1 MLSKPQATLRIGLH
15 CGVPSFLRLGLQFLL
30 SDARWSDWLA
40 TATEL
45 AGGAVV
51 PGPTLKFAI
60 SLSLEE
66 RLFGQGRACAEP
78 SFSYSRPSPPLSVF
92 SALGAG
98 KALGP
103 RARVAPR
110 TRAGRPP
117 RVDGLRPL
125 PCALPPGSSRPP
137 LPPYPRALGLPLP
150 RAGDLQPHG
159 PGAIFDVSWVGGGR
173 LGAVESQIPEC
184 SFYLSLANALFSPF
198 CPFRAVPTPRLSPPI
213 SPFCSHPDSCF
224 PYSET
229 SRLLAPGSQV
239 SSSGDWWIV

>member
-1 MLSKPQATLRIGLH
+1 MVRAAPA
-15 CGVPSFLRLGLQFLL
+15 
-30 SDARWSDWLA
+30 
-40 TATEL
+40 
-45 AGGAVV
+45 
-51 PGPTLKFAI
+51 
-60 SLSLEE
+60 LSLP
-66 RLFGQGRACAEP
+66 FPIPA
-78 SFSYSRPSPPLSVF
+78 PSPPLSVF

-125 PCALPPGSSRPP
+125 PRVLPPGSSRPP

-150 RAGDLQPHG
+150 RAGDLQPRG

-184 SFYLSLANALFSPF
+184 SFHLSLANAFFSPF
-198 CPFRAVPTPRLSPPI
+198 RPFRPVPTPRLSHPI
-213 SPFCSHPDSCF
+213 STFSSHPESCR
-224 PYSET
+224 PYPET

-239 SSSGDWWIV
+239 SAVEIGVSSKATSPSRQQPSI

>member
-1 MLSKPQATLRIGLH
+1 MVRAAPA
-15 CGVPSFLRLGLQFLL
+15 
-30 SDARWSDWLA
+30 
-40 TATEL
+40 
-45 AGGAVV
+45 
-51 PGPTLKFAI
+51 
-60 SLSLEE
+60 LSLP
-66 RLFGQGRACAEP
+66 FPIPA
-78 SFSYSRPSPPLSVF
+78 PSPPLSVF

-125 PCALPPGSSRPP
+125 PRVLPPGSSRPP

-150 RAGDLQPHG
+150 PAGDLQPRG

-184 SFYLSLANALFSPF
+184 SFHLSLANAFFSPF

-213 SPFCSHPDSCF
+213 SAFSSHPDSCL
-224 PYSET
+224 PYPET

-239 SSSGDWWIV
+239 SSSGVWWVV